1 MTFEEY
7 CKSRSICLTSLQVS
21 LAKHILEFEH
31 IDCVMQIATGK
42 TVLFNLLEDYF
53 NIERENVGCK
63 KLYNSHITEYY
74 EKELI
79 KKGYTIIRP

>member
-7 CKSRSICLTSLQVS
+7 CKSKSIELSFLQTS

-31 IDCVMQIATGK
+31 IDCIMQIATGK

-53 NIERENVGCK
+53 KIERKNVDCK
-63 KLYNSHITEYY
+63 KLYNPHITEDY